1 VALFIF
7 HGASRDSQAGV
18 VPKLSPA
25 VAFLTKLLRRKLGQG
40 KGKHPAAVAPA
51 DVDDGNFT
59 SLAAPAF
66 SGEVTEAAHVGSD
79 SGDDAGGGFAEPTAG
94 NPAAVAPSQQPQQ
107 QHHPDAVTE
116 IGGQP
121 WHEAAV
127 VAEAVLVC
135 SDSDDDDTTTG
146 GAWAVH
152 PAPQRASRATGQLK
166 L

>member
-1 VALFIF
+1 VAPQVALFIF

-51 DVDDGNFT
+51 DGDDGNFT

-79 SGDDAGGGFAEPTAG
+79 SDDDAGGGFAEPTAG
-94 NPAAVAPSQQPQQ
+94 NPLRRPRPRGHRWSPGSPMDG
-107 QHHPDAVTE
+107 HDLE
-116 IGGQP
+116 
-121 WHEAAV
+121 
-127 VAEAVLVC
+127 
-135 SDSDDDDTTTG
+135 
-146 GAWAVH
+146 
-152 PAPQRASRATGQLK
+152 
-166 L
+166 

>member
-1 VALFIF
+1 VAALLGLFIFVYPVVALFIF

-18 VPKLSPA
+18 APKLSPA

-40 KGKHPAAVAPA
+40 KGKHPAAVAP
-51 DVDDGNFT
+51 
-59 SLAAPAF
+59 SQP
-66 SGEVTEAAHVGSD
+66 
-79 SGDDAGGGFAEPTAG
+79 P
-94 NPAAVAPSQQPQQ
+94 QQPQP

-135 SDSDDDDTTTG
+135 SDSDDDTTAG

>member
-1 VALFIF
+1 VYPVVALFIF

-51 DVDDGNFT
+51 DGDDGNFT

-66 SGEVTEAAHVGSD
+66 SGEVTEAAHVSSD
-79 SGDDAGGGFAEPTAG
+79 SGGDAGGGFAEPTAA
-94 NPAAVAPSQQPQQ
+94 NPAAVASSQPQQ
-107 QHHPDAVTE
+107 QLKPDAVTE
-116 IGGQP
+116 FGRP
-121 WHEAAV
+121 RWHE
-127 VAEAVLVC
+127 EAVLAC
-135 SDSDDDDTTTG
+135 SDSDDDTAG

-152 PAPQRASRATGQLK
+152 PAPQRATGQLK